1 MTRKPGGFGLSGDGA
16 PASRDNARPR
26 PMTRIGYYGRAG
38 DVVLARGSGAQD
50 ATPGGLGI
58 YGPGFLRLCL
68 PLQV

>member
-1 MTRKPGGFGLSGDGA
+1 
-16 PASRDNARPR
+16 
-26 PMTRIGYYGRAG
+26 MTRIGYYGRAG